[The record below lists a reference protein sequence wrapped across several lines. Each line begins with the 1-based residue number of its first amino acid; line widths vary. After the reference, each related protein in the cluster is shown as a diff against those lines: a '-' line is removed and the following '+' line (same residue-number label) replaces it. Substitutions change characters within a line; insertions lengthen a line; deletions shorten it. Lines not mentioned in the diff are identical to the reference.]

1 MPSLLPPK
9 KDVALALLERA
20 SMFIHLDPRHTDVL
34 VPAWF
39 KKQPQLVLQVGLN
52 MAVRIPDLEVTEDAV
67 ACTLSFN
74 RSPHYCFVPWHAV
87 YALVGED
94 GRGMVWPEDI
104 PPEVAAQTRSLGG
117 AMPGARLHAVP
128 SGDRQQE
135 RRDSLR
141 PSPSSASE
149 SVASESVAPLSVPSV
164 DDTST
169 SGVRPEVH
177 LDEVSE
183 RSADGSGGHSVGSEG
198 EQRLRPSERPYLR
211 LVR

>member
-1 MPSLLPPK
+1 
-9 KDVALALLERA
+9 
-20 SMFIHLDPRHTDVL
+20 
-34 VPAWF
+34 
-39 KKQPQLVLQVGLN
+39 

-104 PPEVAAQTRSLGG
+104 PAEVAAQTRSLGG
-117 AMPGARLHAVP
+117 AMPGARLHALP
-128 SGDRQQE
+128 SSGQRPDAE
-135 RRDSLR
+135 RASKSLR
-141 PSPSSASE
+141 SAPESIYPSAIDPE
-149 SVASESVAPLSVPSV
+149 SVGPGSVGPGSVGPGSVAPESVAPA
-164 DDTST
+164 
-169 SGVRPEVH
+169 SGRLGTQSSSISGMRPEVQ

-183 RSADGSGGHSVGSEG
+183 QTADGRGARGGGGDES
-198 EQRLRPSERPYLR
+198 LRPSERPYLR